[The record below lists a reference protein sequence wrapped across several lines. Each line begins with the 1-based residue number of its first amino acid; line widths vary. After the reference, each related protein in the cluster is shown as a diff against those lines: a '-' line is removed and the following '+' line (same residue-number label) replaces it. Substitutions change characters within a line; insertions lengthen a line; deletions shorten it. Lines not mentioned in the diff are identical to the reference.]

1 MQNCKLQIGC
11 MLIILYVMFIYIR
24 EKYMYR
30 YKQKDKM
37 FEALV
42 ITGIIMIFFDG
53 TTACTVNYLSVVP
66 DILNRILH
74 LCFLSNIDIFVFIMF
89 LYMLDITKGLPK
101 NKKVRLGIMTP
112 LIVNILII
120 IIFIP
125 QLSYRKG
132 SITNYSMGISAYTC
146 YAMVMVYIFA
156 TIGIFVYRWKNIE
169 RHTRIIIS
177 TCLITSVAVTIFQ
190 MFNPEALITCLV
202 PTLVIIGVYLNK
214 ENPLFIKLKKYN
226 KEMVTGFATLVENR
240 DDNTGGHIKRTT
252 EYVRLLA
259 QELKDRGL
267 YKEELTKDY
276 INNLVMAA
284 PMHDVGKI
292 AIPDAILQKP
302 GKLTDE
308 EYEIMKT
315 HAKRGGKIIKETFGH
330 IADDEYEE
338 MAYEVAMHHH
348 EKWNGKGYPD
358 GLSEKDI
365 PLCARIMAIADVFD
379 AVSAKRCYRDAL
391 PREECFKIIENG
403 KGTDFDPV
411 ITDVFLDKKEKIV
424 EVYNDISGEN

>member
-53 TTACTVNYLSVVP
+53 TTACTVNYLSVVL

-302 GKLTDE
+302 GKLTAE
-308 EYEIMKT
+308 EYESRRHLDTSRMMNMKKWHMKWLCIIMKNGT
-315 HAKRGGKIIKETFGH
+315 ERDILMGFQKKIFHYVLELWLLQM
-330 IADDEYEE
+330 YL
-338 MAYEVAMHHH
+338 MQY
-348 EKWNGKGYPD
+348 
-358 GLSEKDI
+358 LQ
-365 PLCARIMAIADVFD
+365 
-379 AVSAKRCYRDAL
+379 RDA
-391 PREECFKIIENG
+391 IEMHCHLRNVLRLL
-403 KGTDFDPV
+403 KME
-411 ITDVFLDKKEKIV
+411 KERIL
-424 EVYNDISGEN
+424 IRL

>member
-30 YKQKDKM
+30 YRQKDKM
-37 FEALV
+37 FEVLV

-112 LIVNILII
+112 LILNILII

-125 QLSYRKG
+125 QLSYRRG

-146 YAMVMVYIFA
+146 YAMVIVYIFA

-177 TCLITSVAVTIFQ
+177 TCLITSAAVTVFQ
-190 MFNPEALITCLV
+190 MLNPEALITCLV

-302 GKLTDE
+302 GKLTAE

-391 PREECFKIIENG
+391 PLEECFKIIENG

-424 EVYNDISGEN
+424 EVYNDIIGEI